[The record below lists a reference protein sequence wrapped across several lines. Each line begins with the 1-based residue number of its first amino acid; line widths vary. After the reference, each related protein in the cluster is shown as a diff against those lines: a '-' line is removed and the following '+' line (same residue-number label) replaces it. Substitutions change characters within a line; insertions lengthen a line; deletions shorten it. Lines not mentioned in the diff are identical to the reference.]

1 MAILLL
7 ILIVLLTGIICA
19 LGGFWLYRERQAR
32 GQGVRTTKIAR
43 RPAAYDQ
50 WDGAV
55 RVFRGNR

>member
-7 ILIVLLTGIICA
+7 IVIILLSGVICA
-19 LGGFWLYRERQAR
+19 LGGFWLNREKQAR
-32 GQGVRTTKIAR
+32 GQRVRTPKIAR
-43 RPAAYDQ
+43 RPATYDQ